1 MTPQEYERLTE
12 LFHAAMETA
21 PDERATFLDQVSAGD
36 AALRRELESLLAAE
50 GTALTQKTPN
60 DIAAGYLAQHG
71 DCSASI
77 SSLAPNAR
85 LDRYEIRSLLGK
97 GGMGEVY
104 LAKDTSLH
112 RLVALKLLPA
122 AAANE
127 DRMRRFVQEARAAAG
142 LSHPHIAQIFEI
154 GEHDGTYF
162 IAMELV
168 DGVTLSAKIH
178 SEHTELRKLL
188 KYLQQVVEGL
198 AKAHAAGIVHRDL
211 KPDNIMI
218 TRDEY
223 AKILDFGLA
232 KLIEP
237 QIPIGT
243 GISVS
248 SEVGTAIRAQQ
259 SLTGIVMGTAGYMS
273 PEQAQGKVN
282 EIDQRSDIFSF
293 GCILF
298 EAVTRHRPFADDSLI
313 KTLHKVVYETA
324 PLIKD
329 FNPSAPADLQRIVH
343 RCLAKDRDE
352 RYQTIDDVAIELMEV
367 RQRPAGAAEINTSLR
382 SSGSN
387 VTLFRR
393 TTNQSGTSI
402 DTAEYLVSGIKRHKR
417 RAIIAAVMGAIAIT
431 AVIWLLLQGGA
442 GPNPIQRVSLKRLT
456 PDIHAIDPTLSPN
469 GEYLAY
475 VKFEKGQKSIW
486 LKSMMAGNAVQTMPP
501 NIEGYNNLQFSPDG
515 KHLYYLTSHR
525 DSPNGTICRVS
536 TFGGIP
542 QDIARD
548 VFSPFALSPDG
559 KQLSFVRAQSLV
571 VVEVDS
577 QSERELSKLTSGT
590 EYFVIWGSQ
599 LSWSPD
605 GSRIVVCGWSKEKG
619 HHHAALFEISVS
631 DGERRILPT
640 PDWNMI
646 EDVTWLADGASL
658 LVTAREKEGEPFQIW
673 RVAYPNG
680 ETSHVTEDSNN
691 YTGISLTADSDTL
704 VAEQAFS
711 RQNIWL
717 ATLSDTKNAKPLTSS
732 AVAAD
737 GYSGIAF
744 APDNTI
750 IFTSPRSGNIDL
762 WKMDEDGSNQQ
773 QLTMNAGDI
782 NRRPSV
788 TPDGRYIVFAS
799 SRTGTMHL
807 WRMDADGRN
816 DMRLTDSASSEDLPF
831 LTADGQWIYY
841 QSYNEDGPATMKV
854 SINGGSSVRVSS
866 NITTNDAVLSP
877 DGKLLACSVY
887 VDKSENPWKV
897 AIIPSQGGETLKLL
911 DVPAFRNFKR
921 WTNDSKSLI
930 YINGPT
936 AELWQQPIDGRQP
949 TKIFTLSNE
958 RLYYFAISPDFKKI
972 AYSLGNEFSE
982 AVLISNWRE

>member
-36 AALRRELESLLAAE
+36 TALRRELESLLAAR
-50 GTALTQKTPN
+50 GTAITGKPPN
-60 DIAAGYLAQHG
+60 DIAAGYLARQ
-71 DCSASI
+71 DDYSASV

-122 AAANE
+122 AAAANE

-142 LSHPHIAQIFEI
+142 LTHPHIAQIFEI
-154 GEHDGTYF
+154 GEHDGAHF
-162 IAMELV
+162 IAMEWV
-168 DGVTLSAKIH
+168 DGVTLSVKIH
-178 SEHTELRKLL
+178 SEHAELRKILT
-188 KYLQQVVEGL
+188 YLQQVVEGL

-237 QIPIGT
+237 QIPIVADL
-243 GISVS
+243 SLSSDVS
-248 SEVGTAIRAQQ
+248 TAIGAQQ
-259 SLTGIVMGTAGYMS
+259 SLAGMVMGTAGYMS
-273 PEQAQGKVN
+273 PEQVQGKVN

-293 GCILF
+293 GCTLF
-298 EAVTRHRPFADDSLI
+298 EAVTGHRPFADDSLI
-313 KTLHKVVYETA
+313 KTLHRVVYEA
-324 PLIKD
+324 PPLIKD
-329 FNPSAPADLQRIVH
+329 FNPSAPPDLQRIVH
-343 RCLAKDRDE
+343 RCLAKDPDE
-352 RYQTIDDVAIELMEV
+352 RYQTINDVAIDLMKV
-367 RQRPAGAAEINTSLR
+367 RQRMAGTAEINTHVR
-382 SSGSN
+382 SGGN
-387 VTLFRR
+387 ETLFRR
-393 TTNQSGTSI
+393 TTKQSATSTR
-402 DTAEYLVSGIKRHKR
+402 TAEYLFSSIKRHRR
-417 RAIIAAVMGAIAIT
+417 RAIIAAVVCGIAIT
-431 AVIWLLLQGGA
+431 VVIWLLLQGGA
-442 GPNPIQRVSLKRLT
+442 RPNPIQRVTLKRLT
-456 PDIHAIDPTLSPN
+456 PDIYAIDPVLSPN

-475 VKFEKGQKSIW
+475 VKFEKGQTSIW
-486 LKSMMAGNAVQTMPP
+486 LKSMVGENAVQTMPA
-501 NIEGYNNLQFSPDG
+501 NIEGYGGLQFSPDG
-515 KHLYYLTSHR
+515 KHLYYLTSQR

-536 TFGGIP
+536 TLGGIP

-559 KQLSFVRAQSLV
+559 KQLAFIRARSLV
-571 VVEVDS
+571 VVEADN
-577 QSERELSKLTSGT
+577 QSERELIKLTSGT
-590 EYFVIWGSQ
+590 EYFVTWGSQ

-605 GSRIVVCGWSKEKG
+605 GSRIVVCGGRNEQG
-619 HHHAALFEISVS
+619 RHHAELFEISVS
-631 DGERRILPT
+631 DGTRRILPT

-646 EDVTWLADGASL
+646 EDVMWLADGASL
-658 LVTAREKEGEPFQIW
+658 LVTAREREGDPFQIW

-680 ETSHVTEDSNN
+680 ETNRVTEDSNN
-691 YTGISLTADSDTL
+691 YEGITLTADSQTL

-717 ATLSDTKNAKPLTSS
+717 ASLSDTKNARQLTSG

-737 GYSGIAF
+737 GYSGISF

-762 WKMDEDGSNQQ
+762 WKMNEDGSNQQ
-773 QLTMNAGDI
+773 QLTINAGHI

-799 SRTGTMHL
+799 SRSGTMHL

-816 DMRLTDSASSEDLPF
+816 DIRMTNSASNEDLPF
-831 LTADGQWIYY
+831 VTADGQWIYY
-841 QSYNEDGPATMKV
+841 QRYDEDGPATMKV
-854 SINGGSSVRVSS
+854 SINGGRSVRVSS

-911 DVPAFRNFKR
+911 DVPAFRNFKS

-930 YINGPT
+930 YINGST
-936 AELWQQPIDGRQP
+936 AELWQQPIDGGP
-949 TKIFTLSNE
+949 PKKLFTLSNE

>member
-36 AALRRELESLLAAE
+36 AALRRELESLLVAE
-50 GTALTQKTPN
+50 GAALTEKPPD
-60 DIAAGYLAQHG
+60 DIAAGYLVQHG
-71 DCSASI
+71 DWTMSNPL
-77 SSLAPNAR
+77 LAPYAR
-85 LDRYEIRSLLGK
+85 IDRYEIRSLLGK

-104 LAKDTSLH
+104 LAKDTTLH
-112 RLVALKLLPA
+112 RLVALKLLSA
-122 AAANE
+122 AAADE
-127 DRMRRFVQEARAAAG
+127 DRMRRFVQEARAAAA

-154 GEHDGTYF
+154 GEHDGMHF
-162 IAMELV
+162 IAMEFV
-168 DGVTLSAKIH
+168 EGVTLRVKIH
-178 SEHTELRKLL
+178 SEHTELRKIL
-188 KYLQQVVEGL
+188 KYLQQVGEGL

-218 TRDEY
+218 TPDGY

-259 SLTGIVMGTAGYMS
+259 SLAGMVMGTADYMS

-298 EAVTRHRPFADDSLI
+298 EAVTGHRPFADDSLI
-313 KTLHKVVYETA
+313 KTLHKVVFEAA

-329 FNPSAPADLQRIVH
+329 FNPSAPPDLQRIVH

-352 RYQTIDDVAIELMEV
+352 RYQTINDVAIELMEV
-367 RQRPAGAAEINTSLR
+367 RQRTAGRTEINNSVR

-387 VTLFRR
+387 QTWLRR
-393 TTNQSGTSI
+393 TTKQSATS
-402 DTAEYLVSGIKRHKR
+402 TATTEYLVSSIKRHRR
-417 RAIIAAVMGAIAIT
+417 RAIIAAVVGAIAIT
-431 AVIWLLLQGGA
+431 AVIRLLLQSGA
-442 GPNPIQRVSLKRLT
+442 KPNPRQRVTLKRLT
-456 PDIHAIDPTLSPN
+456 PDIYAIDPTLSPN

-475 VKFEKGQKSIW
+475 SKLEKGQASIW
-486 LKSMMAGNAVQTMPP
+486 LKSMVDGNAVQTMPP
-501 NIEGYNNLQFSPDG
+501 NIEGYNGLQFSPDG
-515 KHLYYLTSHR
+515 KQLYFLTYHR
-525 DSPNGTICRVS
+525 DSPNGTICRVP
-536 TFGGIP
+536 TLGGTP

-559 KQLSFVRAQSLV
+559 KQLAFVRARSLV
-571 VVEVDS
+571 IVGADG
-577 QSERELSKLTSGT
+577 QSERELIKLTSGT
-590 EYFVIWGSQ
+590 EYFTTWGSQ

-605 GSRIVVCGWSKEKG
+605 GSRIVVCGGSNEPG
-619 HHHAALFEISVS
+619 HYDAELFEISVS
-631 DGERRILPT
+631 DGERRTLPT
-640 PDWNMI
+640 PDWNII
-646 EDVTWLADGASL
+646 EDATWLADGTSL
-658 LVTAREKEGEPFQIW
+658 LVTAQEKEGDPFQIW

-680 ETSHVTEDSNN
+680 ETSRVTQDSNN
-691 YTGISLTADSDTL
+691 YEGITLTADSHTL
-704 VAEQAFS
+704 VAKQTFS

-717 ATLSDTKNAKPLTSS
+717 ASLSDTKNAQQLTSS

-750 IFTSPRSGNIDL
+750 VFTSPRSGNIDL
-762 WKMDEDGSNQQ
+762 WKMNEDGSNQQ
-773 QLTMNAGDI
+773 QLTVNAGHV

-816 DMRLTDSASSEDLPF
+816 GMRLTDSASNEDLPF
-831 LTADGQWIYY
+831 LSADGQWIYY
-841 QSYNEDGPATMKV
+841 QSYNEGGPATMKV
-854 SINGGSSVRVSS
+854 SINGGSSVHVSS
-866 NITTNDAVLSP
+866 DITTSDAVLSP
-877 DGKLLACSVY
+877 DGKLLACGVY

-897 AIIPSQGGETLKLL
+897 AIIPSQGGKTLKLL

-930 YINGPT
+930 YITGPR
-936 AELWQQPIDGRQP
+936 AELWQQPIDGRPP
-949 TKIFTLSNE
+949 TKLFTLSNE